1 MSETF
6 KAEII
11 TPDKI
16 MLSDEALET
25 IIPSFEGL
33 MTILKDHISLVTFL
47 RPGII
52 KVILKN
58 STENFFIEEGTVE
71 FSNNNLLILT
81 TSAINLKN
89 FTSEQIIEKIK
100 DTKEN
105 ISKSNNNDKFNYIL
119 SHKLQVLEEINR

>member
-16 MLSDEALET
+16 MLSGEALET

-58 STENFFIEEGTVE
+58 
-71 FSNNNLLILT
+71 
-81 TSAINLKN
+81 
-89 FTSEQIIEKIK
+89 FTSEKIIEKIK

>member
-58 STENFFIEEGTVE
+58 TTESFFIEEGTVE

-105 ISKSNNNDKFNYIL
+105 ISKSNNNDKFN
-119 SHKLQVLEEINR
+119 

>member
-58 STENFFIEEGTVE
+58 TTESFFIEEGTVE

-100 DTKEN
+100 ETKEN

-119 SHKLQVLEEINR
+119 SHKLQVLEEINQ

>member
-1 MSETF
+1 VSETF

-81 TSAINLKN
+81 TSVINLKN
-89 FTSEQIIEKIK
+89 FTSEKIIEKIK

-105 ISKSNNNDKFNYIL
+105 ISKSNNNDKLNYIL

>member
-1 MSETF
+1 VSETF

-58 STENFFIEEGTVE
+58 TTESFFIEEGTVE